1 MFSYFAQSIDKV
13 IPNNAVGIIGKVEP
27 GLCRDL
33 AKGRELS
40 GRCGPVSEK
49 SLALAFHTGCYN
61 WFVVPFWYG
70 VFIPLDGQERSVAKT
85 SDKPEQDPDTPSTS
99 DAGGEHGAQAAS
111 QPTPQRV
118 QVEIDDSKALAL
130 YANFCRV
137 TGTPEELIIDFGLNP
152 QPFGMPTH
160 PIPVTQRIITNF
172 YTAKRM
178 LHALQLTIQRHEAT
192 FGVLETDVQ
201 KRVRAGQA
209 RG

>member
-1 MFSYFAQSIDKV
+1 VTD
-13 IPNNAVGIIGKVEP
+13 
-27 GLCRDL
+27 
-33 AKGRELS
+33 
-40 GRCGPVSEK
+40 
-49 SLALAFHTGCYN
+49 
-61 WFVVPFWYG
+61 
-70 VFIPLDGQERSVAKT
+70 
-85 SDKPEQDPDTPSTS
+85 SDKPDRDVDDISPKPE
-99 DAGGEHGAQAAS
+99 AGPPAAAAQ
-111 QPTPQRV
+111 QQQPQRI
-118 QVEIDDSKALAL
+118 QVEIDDSRVLAT

-201 KRVRAGQA
+201 KRVRPGVMGQ
-209 RG
+209 R